1 MRIFNASP
9 LILILEEI
17 NEPDLLE
24 KLFQLDEVLF
34 VPERV
39 NLEVSSQKARA
50 NLEKLL
56 KMGNLKICKN
66 CNKDTFNFFQRR
78 FPMLDDGELTV
89 ISLAYEYKDKS
100 CFVIID
106 EERGREVAKKL
117 SLNVRGAF
125 GLILE
130 LYNKQIIDKERLCS
144 TCRKI
149 DKSNFHINFKEIG
162 YEWVVK

>member
-1 MRIFNASP
+1 
-9 LILILEEI
+9 
-17 NEPDLLE
+17 
-24 KLFQLDEVLF
+24 
-34 VPERV
+34 
-39 NLEVSSQKARA
+39 
-50 NLEKLL
+50 
-56 KMGNLKICKN
+56 
-66 CNKDTFNFFQRR
+66 
-78 FPMLDDGELTV
+78 MLDDGELTV
-89 ISLAYEYKDKS
+89 ISLAYEYKDNS

-106 EERGREVAKKL
+106 EERGRDVAKKL
-117 SLNVRGAF
+117 SLKVRGAF